1 MSERFITIKEVVL
14 NNNCPE
20 CYSKGGLRLTFK
32 QQFIETK
39 FYKSITNNIKNSIA
53 CKTCNT
59 TIYPVQWTDDI
70 ERVFEYQQKAFVP
83 KKASTYLKKA
93 TWIVIVFV
101 VVAIIAVLFFILY
114 PKL

>member
-1 MSERFITIKEVVL
+1 MSEKFITIKEVAL

-20 CYSKGGLRLTFK
+20 CYSKDGLRLTFK

-59 TIYPVQWTDDI
+59 SIYPEQWTEDI
-70 ERVFEYQQKAFVP
+70 ERVFEYHQKAFVP
-83 KKASTYLKKA
+83 KKVSTYLKKT
-93 TWIVIVFV
+93 TWFVIAFIAVTFV
-101 VVAIIAVLFFILY
+101 VILFFILY